1 MHIHPKYKKG
11 ITTALIYGAG
21 SSGQQ
26 LASAMHSSDGM
37 DILGFL
43 DDDDSLQGQF
53 IGQLKVHDPNELETL
68 VVQLKIDTI

>member
-1 MHIHPKYKKG
+1 MARVNAHSKYKKG

-43 DDDDSLQGQF
+43 DDDDSSR
-53 IGQLKVHDPNELETL
+53 DN
-68 VVQLKIDTI
+68 DTIKGA